1 MRFNSGIKERYFVR
15 ENCAVASHSYHLW
28 NFVLRLQSQ
37 TFFNITISLHLQ
49 YFVFANISC
58 QKELSGYQ
66 KKV

>member
-15 ENCAVASHSYHLW
+15 ENCAVASHS
-28 NFVLRLQSQ
+28 FALRLQSQ